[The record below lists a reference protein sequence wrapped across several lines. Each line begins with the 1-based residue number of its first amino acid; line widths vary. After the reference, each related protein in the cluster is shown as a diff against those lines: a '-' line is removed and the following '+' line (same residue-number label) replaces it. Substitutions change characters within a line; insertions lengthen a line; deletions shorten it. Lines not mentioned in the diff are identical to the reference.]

1 MLKFVCFKIY
11 QITSVSSVFYTY
23 LQLGFHHIFNWQAH
37 DHMVFVLAMCALYTG
52 QEWKRILTLVT
63 SFTLGHSI
71 TLALSTLDLI
81 TFNTALIELLIPV
94 TILLTC
100 LYNFTQLGKNK
111 HKGSVLWSWSNF
123 FAVAFGLIHGLGFS
137 NYLKSLLGKG
147 ETIVLELFAFNVGI
161 ELGQLLIVL
170 LILLVSAILVNAFR
184 VARRDW
190 VLGVSAA
197 AGAIALMLIL
207 EQDFSAIF
215 YGDLH

>member
-1 MLKFVCFKIY
+1 M
-11 QITSVSSVFYTY
+11 SSVFYTY
-23 LQLGFHHIFNWQAH
+23 LQLGFHHIFNLQAY

-52 QEWKRILTLVT
+52 QEWRRILALVT

-71 TLALSTLDLI
+71 TLALSTLEVI
-81 TFNTALIELLIPV
+81 KFNTALIELLIPV

-100 LYNFTQLGKNK
+100 VYNLTQMDKNK
-111 HKGSVLWSWSNF
+111 RKGSVVFSWSNF
-123 FAVAFGLIHGLGFS
+123 FAVAFGLIHGMGFS

-147 ETIVLELFAFNVGI
+147 ENIVLELFAFNVGI
-161 ELGQLLIVL
+161 ELGQLLIVV
-170 LILLVSAILVNAFR
+170 LILVVSAILVNAFR

-207 EQDFSAIF
+207 DQDFSAIF
-215 YGDLH
+215 